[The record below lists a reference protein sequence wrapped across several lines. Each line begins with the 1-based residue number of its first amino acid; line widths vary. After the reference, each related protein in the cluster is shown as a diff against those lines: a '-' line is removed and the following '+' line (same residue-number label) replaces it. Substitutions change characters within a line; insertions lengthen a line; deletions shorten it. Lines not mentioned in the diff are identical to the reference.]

1 MEHPDHQEEL
11 FHVLKK
17 LVKKDPVKCTVV
29 DITPLHIM
37 EMTRKKIRRPVI
49 EDLKE
54 TGQKV

>member
-1 MEHPDHQEEL
+1 M
-11 FHVLKK
+11 LKK